1 VILVK
6 RNAGSSSGQA
16 AKTIPE
22 TASVQ
27 SFMMQACQKTYISG
41 AIIFGFRMENITHS
55 PYETPLPDRTGV
67 ECFCTPHSQLSRLW
81 KKNLRAGLQTQQ

>member
-1 VILVK
+1 
-6 RNAGSSSGQA
+6 
-16 AKTIPE
+16 
-22 TASVQ
+22 
-27 SFMMQACQKTYISG
+27 MMQACQKTYISG